1 MTFPLQRIAM
11 SHPVAPIVYVH
22 LAAAVGAL
30 ALGTWQLLRP
40 KGTPAHRAA
49 GWTWVALMAT
59 VALSSLWIPA
69 FLHFTW
75 IHVFTLV
82 TAIALPLALWR
93 VRHGDV
99 AGHAGTM
106 RGLYAGG
113 LVIAGAFTF
122 MPGRLLGDLVWKGC
136 WAC

>member
-1 MTFPLQRIAM
+1 MTPSLQRVAM
-11 SHPVAPIVYVH
+11 SHPVAPVVYVH
-22 LAAAVGAL
+22 LAA
-30 ALGTWQLLRP
+30 
-40 KGTPAHRAA
+40 
-49 GWTWVALMAT
+49 
-59 VALSSLWIPA
+59 
-69 FLHFTW
+69 
-75 IHVFTLV
+75 HVFTLV

-106 RGLYAGG
+106 KGLYAGG